1 MTTRDKKDNLYD
13 SVSEPTDAAQPAPE
27 PAAGQGGAAPVPDA
41 TGTSTPAGQPAT
53 DAQPVAPA
61 APSAADATAPLT
73 QPGAQPGPRPASTDA
88 AGQPDAAAQ
97 AAQAAPAATD
107 HQAPGFHPGFGAV
120 PAPSPTQA
128 AEATG
133 IGQTKAVPFVSNQA
147 PAAQNPAGQTPA
159 GQNPASQNPAGPA
172 QPTPAQPATP
182 VPGARTP
189 APAAP
194 QAPGSG
200 ATGTQ
205 PVSADGAAQPP
216 ARQFPTS
223 MAGTVPAPPAPV
235 GGRGVPDFSAPD
247 AGPRPGFMTAAEL
260 AARDG
265 APGSAAATGQGAAS
279 GEAAVPAGSATP
291 SFLRTTSDSST
302 ERSQQVTNEASSA
315 AASVSSMPN
324 MPVVAAST
332 VFGAD
337 LSHNSS
343 ARDDMA
349 DTATQKPVID
359 TDAADRER
367 KAREEAARVKQE
379 EAAQRARERAAR
391 ERRLGTVAQQ
401 PQEPLVIEKPQG
413 PSTDKFAPA
422 LGLFLMRLVTAVII
436 GVYGYQ
442 MLTERQPVVDA
453 LVSIGIPRAGMVTWG
468 LSVLLLVMAVMFVF
482 GFGARVAGAL
492 TTVLAGLTIA
502 FYRWGD
508 FNPFVAGTA
517 GFSGDIELLLAGIG
531 LVFLLVG
538 AGGWSLDGGIRRS
551 RVRRKQEAEF

>member
-1 MTTRDKKDNLYD
+1 
-13 SVSEPTDAAQPAPE
+13 
-27 PAAGQGGAAPVPDA
+27 
-41 TGTSTPAGQPAT
+41 
-53 DAQPVAPA
+53 
-61 APSAADATAPLT
+61 
-73 QPGAQPGPRPASTDA
+73 
-88 AGQPDAAAQ
+88 
-97 AAQAAPAATD
+97 
-107 HQAPGFHPGFGAV
+107 
-120 PAPSPTQA
+120 
-128 AEATG
+128 
-133 IGQTKAVPFVSNQA
+133 
-147 PAAQNPAGQTPA
+147 
-159 GQNPASQNPAGPA
+159 
-172 QPTPAQPATP
+172 
-182 VPGARTP
+182 
-189 APAAP
+189 
-194 QAPGSG
+194 
-200 ATGTQ
+200 
-205 PVSADGAAQPP
+205 
-216 ARQFPTS
+216 
-223 MAGTVPAPPAPV
+223 
-235 GGRGVPDFSAPD
+235 
-247 AGPRPGFMTAAEL
+247 
-260 AARDG
+260 
-265 APGSAAATGQGAAS
+265 
-279 GEAAVPAGSATP
+279 
-291 SFLRTTSDSST
+291 
-302 ERSQQVTNEASSA
+302 
-315 AASVSSMPN
+315 MPN

-343 ARDDMA
+343 ARDMA

-359 TDAADRER
+359 TAAADRER

>member
-41 TGTSTPAGQPAT
+41 TGTSTPAGQPAAS
-53 DAQPVAPA
+53 AQPVAPA
-61 APSAADATAPLT
+61 APPAADATAPLT

-133 IGQTKAVPFVSNQA
+133 IGQTKAVPFVSDQA
-147 PAAQNPAGQTPA
+147 PTAQTPAGQTPT
-159 GQNPASQNPAGPA
+159 GQNPAGPA

-182 VPGARTP
+182 APGAGTP
-189 APAAP
+189 APAAS

-205 PVSADGAAQPP
+205 PVSAEGAAQPP

-223 MAGTVPAPPAPV
+223 MAGTVPPPPAPV
-235 GGRGVPDFSAPD
+235 GGRGVPDFNAPD

-265 APGSAAATGQGAAS
+265 APGSVAATGQGAAS
-279 GEAAVPAGSATP
+279 GEASVPAGSATP

-359 TDAADRER
+359 TAAANRER
-367 KAREEAARVKQE
+367 KAREEAARIKQE

>member
-41 TGTSTPAGQPAT
+41 TGTSTPAGQP
-53 DAQPVAPA
+53 
-61 APSAADATAPLT
+61 ATAPLT

-182 VPGARTP
+182 VPGAGTP

-200 ATGTQ
+200 ATGPQ
-205 PVSADGAAQPP
+205 PVPADGAAQPP

-343 ARDDMA
+343 ARDMA

-359 TDAADRER
+359 TAAADRER